1 MLHKPKGKRPRK
13 DGGARVELKYG
24 RDALGA
30 FANMIHNVTYGGR
43 VTYDAS
49 ARAHLLAYGAIERL
63 LIATND
69 RVAGYVKP
77 VSTGIDA
84 KTGLDVRFADSDVL
98 HDRDV
103 DLTAVTLSLEPAFA
117 ALTETAR
124 QGIRRESFTRAV
136 AMVAQDIERAV
147 KAYDDSETAL
157 KELQAAGLSDD
168 SEMVQ
173 NAARRVDANASKL
186 KALRSEGLRIRATL
200 DGMNEPDDD
209 EPAMVAAF
217 WTAVQAGANEHAL
230 SMAALDEPDDDDND
244 EPDDDNTGDDND
256 S

>member
-49 ARAHLLAYGAIERL
+49 ARAHMLAYGAIERL

-69 RVAGYVKP
+69 RVSGYVKP

-103 DLTAVTLSLEPAFA
+103 DLTAVTLALEPAFA
-117 ALTETAR
+117 ALSEHAR
-124 QGIRRESFTRAV
+124 QGIRRESFRRAA
-136 AMVAQDIERAV
+136 AMVSQDIERAV
-147 KAYDDSETAL
+147 KAHDDSETAL

-173 NAARRVDANASKL
+173 NAARRVDANVSKL

-200 DGMNEPDDD
+200 DGMNEPDDS

-217 WTAVQAGANEHAL
+217 WTAVQEGADGHAAT
-230 SMAALDEPDDDDND
+230 MAAFDDDNGGNDDDD
-244 EPDDDNTGDDND
+244 TGDDND
-256 S
+256 D